1 MKIISYHQL
10 GLASSLNKQK
20 PAQHKLSR
28 DKYWWLS
35 QEEKKGLKKPQP
47 LLKTIP
53 PFQNRRRY
61 MRETS
66 QYCVIGRCT

>member
-35 QEEKKGLKKPQP
+35 QEEKKGLKNPNPSSKQS
-47 LLKTIP
+47 P
-53 PFQNRRRY
+53 PFKI
-61 MRETS
+61 EGAT
-66 QYCVIGRCT
+66 

>member
-35 QEEKKGLKKPQP
+35 QEEKKD
-47 LLKTIP
+47 
-53 PFQNRRRY
+53 
-61 MRETS
+61 
-66 QYCVIGRCT
+66 